1 MNDLRLEV
9 SVDDQLLRLF
19 RGDELVRTFVISTAR
34 KGVGSTPGTVE
45 PREGFPCMVAS
56 PTVFGEVTGLP
67 RPEDGTVYVV
77 SGMVGAALA
86 GWGRRDVYMPGTG
99 PSDGARRNEAG
110 HISGVTRLVAV
121 S

>member
-1 MNDLRLEV
+1 MTVVNLTPHA
-9 SVDDQLLRLF
+9 
-19 RGDELVRTFVISTAR
+19 LVLIAPDGTETVVPASGTVAR
-34 KGVGSTPGTVE
+34 VASRPGTVE
-45 PREGFPCMVAS
+45 AREGFPCMVAS